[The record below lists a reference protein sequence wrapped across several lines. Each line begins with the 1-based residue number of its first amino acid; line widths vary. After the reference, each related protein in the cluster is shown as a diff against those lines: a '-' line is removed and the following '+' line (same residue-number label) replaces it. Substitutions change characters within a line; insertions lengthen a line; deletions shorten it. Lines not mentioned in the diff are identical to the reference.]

1 MSQEFCGHVLVVDD
15 EANARRVLSAILSE
29 AGYQVAEAECARDA
43 KTVLRSLDVDV
54 VISDVRMPEEDGIEL
69 HDHISEHYPD
79 IPVIFLTAYG
89 DVESAVS
96 AMTKGAFY
104 YFVKPPNYADLKGI
118 LSRAVDQRRL
128 KRELQL
134 LREKLGE
141 ENRRYRII
149 GRHPEIRRIFETI
162 ESIKDSESS
171 VLITGETGTG
181 KELVARA
188 LHFEGKRGAKPFVA
202 VNCAAIPK
210 DLIESEL
217 FGHEKGAFTGASNRH
232 IGRVEQAS
240 GGTLFLD
247 EIGELDLSMQAKLLR
262 VLQEKEV
269 DILGSSKKVAVDFRL
284 ISSTNRDLESEVKKG
299 QFREDLFYR
308 INVVQLKVP
317 SLRQRRSDIPLLSAE
332 FVKEFCRREN
342 KLLTLSARVLE
353 VFQDYT
359 WPGNIRQLR
368 NVVERAVVLA
378 RGREITVRELPNDLF
393 TLHPSSEKE
402 EPSKT
407 IKEMEAQAIVD
418 ALDACGGNKSKA
430 AKMLGL
436 SRKALYKR
444 LHDYRILS

>member
-1 MSQEFCGHVLVVDD
+1 MTNEVSGHILVVDD
-15 EANARRVLSAILSE
+15 EANARRVLSAILGE
-29 AGYQVAEAECARDA
+29 AGYGVVEAESARDA
-43 KTVLRSLDVDV
+43 RKVLGSQDVDV

-69 HDHISEHYPD
+69 QDHIAEHYPD

-118 LSRAVDQRRL
+118 LSRAVDQRQL

-141 ENRRYRII
+141 ENRKYRII

-188 LHFEGKRGAKPFVA
+188 LHFEGIRGAKPFVA

-217 FGHEKGAFTGASNRH
+217 FGHEKGAFTGAATRR

-247 EIGELDLSMQAKLLR
+247 EIGELDLSIQAKLLR

-269 DILGSSKKVAVDFRL
+269 DMLGSNKRVSVDFRL
-284 ISSTNRDLESEVKKG
+284 ISSTNRNLEAEVKKG

-308 INVVQLKVP
+308 INVVQLRVP
-317 SLRQRRSDIPLLSAE
+317 SLRQRRSDIPLLAAE

-353 VFQDYT
+353 VFQDYS

-368 NVVERAVVLA
+368 NVLERAVVLA
-378 RGREITVRELPNDLF
+378 RGREISVRELPDDLF
-393 TLHPSSEKE
+393 ALHPSAEKG
-402 EPSKT
+402 EPGKT
-407 IKEMEAQAIVD
+407 IKEMEAQAIVE

-430 AKMLGL
+430 SKMLGL

-444 LHDYRILS
+444 LHDYRILG

>member
-1 MSQEFCGHVLVVDD
+1 MSEESCGHILVVDD

-43 KTVLRSLDVDV
+43 KTLLRSLDIDV

-69 HDHISEHYPD
+69 HDYISEHYPD
-79 IPVIFLTAYG
+79 IPVMFLTAYG

-104 YFVKPPNYADLKGI
+104 YFVKPPNYTDLKGI
-118 LSRAVDQRRL
+118 LSWAVDQRRL
-128 KRELQL
+128 KRELHL
-134 LREKLGE
+134 LREQLGE
-141 ENRRYRII
+141 ENQKYRII
-149 GRHPEIRRIFETI
+149 GRHPEIQRIFETI
-162 ESIKDSESS
+162 KSIKDSESS

-188 LHFEGKRGAKPFVA
+188 LHFEGKRGTKPFVA

-217 FGHEKGAFTGASNRH
+217 FGHEKGAFTGASNRRV
-232 IGRVEQAS
+232 GRVEQAS

-247 EIGELDLSMQAKLLR
+247 EIGELDLSVQAKLLR

-269 DILGSSKKVAVDFRL
+269 DMLGSNKRVSVDFRL
-284 ISSTNRDLESEVKKG
+284 ISSTNRDLEEEVKRG
-299 QFREDLFYR
+299 HFREDLFYR
-308 INVVQLKVP
+308 INVVQIKVP
-317 SLRQRRSDIPLLSAE
+317 SLRQRRSDIPILSAS

-342 KLLTLSARVLE
+342 KLLALSERVLE
-353 VFQDYT
+353 VFQSYS

-378 RGREITVRELPNDLF
+378 RGREITLQELPEDLF
-393 TLHPSSEKE
+393 APQSTHEKA
-402 EPSKT
+402 EPTQT
-407 IKEMEAQAIVD
+407 IKEMEARAIVE
-418 ALDACGGNKSKA
+418 ALEACKGNKSKA

-444 LHDYRILS
+444 LSDYHILT